1 MSKYSFSNPKL
12 FMMKLYAVQRIE
24 LVHFLHFFAAIIL
37 LTSRDNSMRGNVRKA
52 TRLPEQVVTVT
63 MTKSHQKP
71 RIILNYY
78 YIYKGSSYIQY
89 LFSPHQFL
97 AHLLTQSE
105 GQIRV
110 TSRGHYFSK
119 WVTSRGQFQLSCS
132 VPGQV
137 RLGQVRL
144 SQVRIGQV

>member
-63 MTKSHQKP
+63 MTNSHQKP
-71 RIILNYY
+71 RIILNH
-78 YIYKGSSYIQY
+78 Y
-89 LFSPHQFL
+89 LCYLQKTQTSAVYCLGFL
-97 AHLLTQSE
+97 KFVFFEKATKFDEISILLLTKKLMFFISRYSFEHLSGSQSWNF
-105 GQIRV
+105 I
-110 TSRGHYFSK
+110 H
-119 WVTSRGQFQLSCS
+119 
-132 VPGQV
+132 
-137 RLGQVRL
+137 
-144 SQVRIGQV
+144 